1 MDWITVWGG
10 REGGHRRGCGAAAA
24 AAASSSSSLLG
35 NVQKILGDC
44 HVAPVRNSEAG
55 ELTRR
60 NLLLLREQQSRTDQ
74 INQ

>member
-1 MDWITVWGG
+1 MDWIAVWGG
-10 REGGHRRGCGAAAA
+10 REGGYRRGCGAAAA
-24 AAASSSSSLLG
+24 SSSSLLG

-60 NLLLLREQQSRTDQ
+60 NLLLLRQQQSRTDQ
-74 INQ
+74 ISQ

>member
-1 MDWITVWGG
+1 MDRITVWGG
-10 REGGHRRGCGAAAA
+10 REGGYRRDFGAAA
-24 AAASSSSSLLG
+24 SSSSLLG

-60 NLLLLREQQSRTDQ
+60 NLLLLRKQQSRTDQ
-74 INQ
+74 ISQ

>member
-1 MDWITVWGG
+1 MDRITVWGG
-10 REGGHRRGCGAAAA
+10 REGGYRRDFG

-60 NLLLLREQQSRTDQ
+60 NLLLLRKQQSRTDQ
-74 INQ
+74 ISQ

>member
-10 REGGHRRGCGAAAA
+10 REGGYRKDCGA
-24 AAASSSSSLLG
+24 AAASSSSLLD

-44 HVAPVRNSEAG
+44 RVAPVRNSEAG

-60 NLLLLREQQSRTDQ
+60 NHLLLREQQSRTDQ
-74 INQ
+74 ISQ

>member
-10 REGGHRRGCGAAAA
+10 SEGGYRKDCGAA
-24 AAASSSSSLLG
+24 AAASSSSLLD

-55 ELTRR
+55 ELIRR

-74 INQ
+74 ISQ

>member
-10 REGGHRRGCGAAAA
+10 REGGYRRGCPAAA

-44 HVAPVRNSEAG
+44 HIAPARSSEVG

-60 NLLLLREQQSRTDQ
+60 NLLLLRKQQGRTDQ
-74 INQ
+74 ISQ

>member
-10 REGGHRRGCGAAAA
+10 REGGYRKYCGAAAA
-24 AAASSSSSLLG
+24 ASASSLLD

-60 NLLLLREQQSRTDQ
+60 NLLLLREQQCRTDQ
-74 INQ
+74 ISQ

>member
-10 REGGHRRGCGAAAA
+10 RVGGYREDCGPNA
-24 AAASSSSSLLG
+24 AAASSSSLLD

-74 INQ
+74 ISQ